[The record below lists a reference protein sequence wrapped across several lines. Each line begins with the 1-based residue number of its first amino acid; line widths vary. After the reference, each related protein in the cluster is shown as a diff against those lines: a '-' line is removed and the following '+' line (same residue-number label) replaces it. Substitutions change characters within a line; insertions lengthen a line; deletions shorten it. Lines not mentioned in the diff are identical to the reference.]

1 MIIDKIENAYL
12 YSTINP
18 LLAEGLKFI
27 AENNFNQIEPG
38 KFSLKD
44 DLLYAMVNEYDT
56 KPAEQCKPETHKKYT
71 DIQFMVSGEE
81 LIGFTTLTTQ
91 QPSEPYKEEKDVM
104 FFQEEVDVFKLK
116 AGDFAIFFPDDIHQP
131 GIMVNDPA
139 KVKKVVVKVA
149 VH

>member
-12 YSTINP
+12 YAPINP

-38 KFSLKD
+38 KFFLKD
-44 DLLYAMVNEYDT
+44 DLLYAMVSEYET

-71 DIQFMVSGEE
+71 DIQFIVSGEE
-81 LIGFTTLTTQ
+81 KIGFITYAGQ
-91 QPSEPYKEEKDVM
+91 EPSEAYNAEKDVM
-104 FFQEEVDVFKLK
+104 FFDLETTRFTLK
-116 AGDFAIFFPDDIHQP
+116 AGYFAIFFPDDIHQP
-131 GIMVNDPA
+131 CVMVDAPA

-149 VH
+149 IH